1 MMKRLIKLTLLAVLA
16 VFVLTGCM
24 DFSALTSGAD
34 YAEDQPKETQPP
46 LTDPMYTD
54 RDALYQYYNQVNI
67 GDSRDALTE
76 RFGEPSV
83 ETSENGE
90 TYTWVME
97 DGYGFAAVFF
107 DSGRLRAKVLYYK
120 DLRQLGQ
127 LSAATNVDQFANLN
141 SNYTYEMVCGL
152 LGGRSM
158 EIAQIAQDS
167 SAEPEVKRLYVW
179 CNEKGDCIQVLFKD
193 DEKLERVTYSLAD
206 EGE

>member
-107 DSGRLRAKVLYYK
+107 DS
-120 DLRQLGQ
+120 
-127 LSAATNVDQFANLN
+127 ATNVDQFANLN